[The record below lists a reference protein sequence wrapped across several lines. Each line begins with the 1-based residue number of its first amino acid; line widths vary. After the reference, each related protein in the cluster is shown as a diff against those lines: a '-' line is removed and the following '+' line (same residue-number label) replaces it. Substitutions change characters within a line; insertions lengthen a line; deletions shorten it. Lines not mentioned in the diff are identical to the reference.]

1 MKLELCFLAFAAV
14 LPIAFAGAQTAAP
27 PSSRAEA
34 TAIIANARRI
44 VTPNGMERL
53 EKVRIGGIE
62 QWVSIRGADRR
73 NPVLIVLH
81 GGPGYV
87 DMPTSWWFGRGWEE
101 YFTVVYWDQRASA
114 KTYLLTDPETIKPTL
129 TLDRMAADAEE
140 LITWVRSELGKKK
153 VFLLGH
159 SFGSY
164 AGIEIAERHPEWLYA
179 YIGVGQLTDGPE
191 GERRGW
197 RFALDAARRDGNA
210 EAVRELEA
218 LAPYAAPGKRLTI
231 EDIYAQRKWVEYYG
245 GTMAYR
251 KDNAADSDLVK
262 LSPDYTDE
270 ESRRAWEGNK
280 LATPILLPPVLSRDL
295 AVRTLDCPLILFEGR
310 HDTNV
315 NADVAAEWFAKV
327 KAPEKHLV
335 WFEHSAHLPMTEEP
349 GKFLI
354 SLVRYVRPIAERV
367 GDVAP

>member
-1 MKLELCFLAFAAV
+1 MRLKACFLVLSAALASV
-14 LPIAFAGAQTAAP
+14 PAQAQTQAP
-27 PSSRAEA
+27 PASRAEA
-34 TAIIANARRI
+34 TAIIGSARKI
-44 VTPNGMERL
+44 VTPDGVERL
-53 EKVRIGGIE
+53 EKIRIGGID
-62 QWVSIRGADRR
+62 QWVSIRGVDRR

-87 DMPTSWWFGRGWEE
+87 DMPMSWWFGRGWEE
-101 YFTVVYWDQRASA
+101 YFTVVYWDQRAA
-114 KTYLLTDPETIKPTL
+114 GKTYLLTDPATVKPTL
-129 TLDRMAADAEE
+129 TLERLVADTEE
-140 LITWVRSELGKKK
+140 LIAWVRKDLGKEK

-164 AGIEIAERHPEWLYA
+164 LGVEIAQRHPEWLYA

-197 RFALDAARRDGNA
+197 RFAIDAARKANNA
-210 EAVRELEA
+210 EAVRELDA
-218 LAPYAAPGKRLTI
+218 LAPYAAPGRRLTI
-231 EDIYAQRKWVEYYG
+231 ENIYAQRKWVEYYG

-251 KDNAADSDLVK
+251 KDNAADGDLAK

-270 ESRRAWEGNK
+270 ESQHIWDGNK
-280 LATPILLPPVLSRDL
+280 FATPLLLPQVLNLDL
-295 AVRTLDCPLILFEGR
+295 GVKKLDCPLILFEGR

-315 NADVAAEWFAKV
+315 NAEVAAEWFAKV

-349 GKFLI
+349 GKFLV
-354 SLVRYVRPIAERV
+354 SLLRYARPIAERA